1 MSRTRN
7 TVLEYN
13 RLAYEEGWN
22 LAGIACTTSRT
33 RNAGSGR
40 PKRALE
46 EQSSSTDS
54 DYEADEE
61 SASEQE
67 EVAVEEDFTDEEL
80 EEEVAAVLVEDQDDD
95 AKPQPTRLLLELES
109 LKKCM
114 EKHCRCLKCNGPVK
128 MEVKTLCIAS
138 NVMVYCIDKG
148 CGYVDV
154 SDVPATAEVRG
165 ITGATRERTTDF
177 AINVLYV
184 LGFLVCGDGSTEAGR
199 TSGWIDGT
207 S

>member
-95 AKPQPTRLLLELES
+95 AKPRPTRLLLELES

-154 SDVPATAEVRG
+154 SDMPATQQKLEELQQPLV
-165 ITGATRERTTDF
+165 
-177 AINVLYV
+177 NVQLT
-184 LGFLVCGDGSTEAGR
+184 LPSTSCMFSDSWSVEMGQQR
-199 TSGWIDGT
+199 QVGCLD
-207 S
+207 